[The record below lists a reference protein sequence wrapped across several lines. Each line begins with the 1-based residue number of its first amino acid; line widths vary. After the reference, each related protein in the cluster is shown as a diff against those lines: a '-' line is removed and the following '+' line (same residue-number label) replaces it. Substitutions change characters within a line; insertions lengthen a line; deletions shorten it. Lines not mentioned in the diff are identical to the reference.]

1 VGHLSEVKGYPTFLR
16 AARAIADALPECSFA
31 ALGGETIAPGYGDML
46 RRMTVELG
54 LADRVQFL
62 GWRPDVADVLQAAD
76 VVTLPSRAEGLP
88 LAVLEAMA
96 CARPVVATPVGGVP
110 DAVVDEQTGLL
121 IPPDD
126 PDRLAA
132 AILRLLRDRSLARRM
147 GAAGRRRVEES
158 FSLDSFASGVAAV
171 YRELLGTPA
180 RRVATA

>member
-1 VGHLSEVKGYPTFLR
+1 MAV
-16 AARAIADALPECSFA
+16 D
-31 ALGGETIAPGYGDML
+31 
-46 RRMTVELG
+46 LG
-54 LADRVQFL
+54 LADRVRFL

-110 DAVVDEQTGLL
+110 DAVVDEVTGLL

-126 PDRLAA
+126 PHRLAA
-132 AILRLLRDRSLARRM
+132 AILRLLRDRDTAGRM

-158 FSLDSFASGVAAV
+158 FSLEGFASGVEAV
-171 YRELLGTPA
+171 YQDLLAPPHHL
-180 RRVATA
+180 ATA

>member
-1 VGHLSEVKGYPTFLR
+1 MAV
-16 AARAIADALPECSFA
+16 D
-31 ALGGETIAPGYGDML
+31 
-46 RRMTVELG
+46 LG
-54 LADRVQFL
+54 LADRVRFL

-110 DAVVDEQTGLL
+110 DAVVDEVTGLL

-126 PDRLAA
+126 RHRLAA
-132 AILRLLRDRSLARRM
+132 AILRLLRDRDTAGRM

-158 FSLDSFASGVAAV
+158 FSLEGFASGVEAV
-171 YRELLGTPA
+171 YRDLLTPGQHLA
-180 RRVATA
+180 RA